1 MPPARQV
8 RGQVRVND
16 RKRPRR
22 DHISSGESSGET
34 HASGMGS
41 RHVSIT
47 LWAFDALVEKGLEV
61 DAAAV
66 RAASE

>member
-1 MPPARQV
+1 
-8 RGQVRVND
+8 
-16 RKRPRR
+16 
-22 DHISSGESSGET
+22 
-34 HASGMGS
+34 MGS